1 MPGAADTGVSPS
13 LAPPYSAVMKTRE
26 EVRLSAGTKTEGRVG
41 PELPPDFSQ
50 WFRDHQPTVYRY
62 VRFRLANREA
72 AEDVTSQVFMKALRA
87 LDRYDP
93 AGRLREPGY

>member
-1 MPGAADTGVSPS
+1 MMIKERGETVFWHESRKS
-13 LAPPYSAVMKTRE
+13 
-26 EVRLSAGTKTEGRVG
+26 GRSTSCPRTFPNG
-41 PELPPDFSQ
+41 SGIY
-50 WFRDHQPTVYRY
+50 QPTVYRY

-93 AGRLREPGY
+93 GPGLPEDLVTAGSPGMRSPIIFAP